1 MNIPNTM
8 MRNANSRRG
17 SMRSDGGAAA
27 FIMEGEAVVASAM
40 ICQRS
45 VPIHAPGFALR
56 RKNYFGWTIAGAS
69 RSASLS
75 ASAAPTRVST
85 VV

>member
-17 SMRSDGGAAA
+17 GIRSDAG
-27 FIMEGEAVVASAM
+27 FIMEGDAVVASAM
-40 ICQRS
+40 INSER
-45 VPIHAPGFALR
+45 APDFR
-56 RKNYFGWTIAGAS
+56 RGAEKNYCGLTVPGAS

-75 ASAAPTRVST
+75 ASAAPSRVST

>member
-17 SMRSDGGAAA
+17 AMRSDGGAAA

-40 ICQRS
+40 ICSRTRAGPARAQ
-45 VPIHAPGFALR
+45 
-56 RKNYFGWTIAGAS
+56 KNYCG
-69 RSASLS
+69 
-75 ASAAPTRVST
+75 
-85 VV
+85 

>member
-17 SMRSDGGAAA
+17 AMRSDAAAA
-27 FIMEGEAVVASAM
+27 FIIDGDAVVASAM
-40 ICQRS
+40 MRLGTCAGLQ
-45 VPIHAPGFALR
+45 PGDLR
-56 RKNYFGWTIAGAS
+56 TTTSDGPSPGAS

-75 ASAAPTRVST
+75 ASAAPSRVST